1 MEWEYKQV
9 KISIDSDGLFYF
21 KIDGAFYKQKTLED
35 AKKSIDEFSKSYYNF
50 TQKDMDKL
58 MSKLDKRERDLVRS
72 LYKEIECHANSPYCE
87 MGIIDNEWN
96 WDWDF
101 SNKYNV

>member
-21 KIDGAFYKQKTLED
+21 KTNGAFYKQKTLED

-72 LYKEIECHANSPYCE
+72 LYQEIEGHMDSAYCE
-87 MGIIDNEWN
+87 QGISENEWEWN
-96 WDWDF
+96 WDF
-101 SNKYNV
+101 NK